1 MLETV
6 EGEFSVGNQ
15 QGVLIIKS
23 NYGGE
28 KEPKQVMENPAKFLK
43 AVTIMF
49 RKEPGY
55 DPGKGDWFYVKYSP
69 QGKVLKN
76 PKGVSLAGR

>member
-1 MLETV
+1 MTKASLVGDNAFVSQPYKGFPPHGIVLDTV
-6 EGEFSVGNQ
+6 EGEFSVANR
-15 QGVLIIKS
+15 QGVLIIKR

-55 DPGKGDWFYVKYSP
+55 DPG
-69 QGKVLKN
+69 
-76 PKGVSLAGR
+76 